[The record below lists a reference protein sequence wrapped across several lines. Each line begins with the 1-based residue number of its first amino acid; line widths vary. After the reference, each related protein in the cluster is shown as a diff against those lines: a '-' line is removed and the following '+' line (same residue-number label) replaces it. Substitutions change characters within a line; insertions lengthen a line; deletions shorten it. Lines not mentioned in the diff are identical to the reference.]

1 MRGVANVHPMTAEMA
16 LQLGRALAYLV
27 RSGPH
32 RHRIVVGKDTRLSG
46 YMLEQA
52 IASGICS
59 MGVDVMLSGPLPTPG
74 IAFLTESM
82 RADAGVVISASHNPY
97 QDNGIKFFSRD
108 GFKLPDEL
116 ELQIERLVLDGDEGD
131 AGAQDFRALRPTA
144 TRIGKAKR
152 IDDAIGRYVV
162 FLKSLFP
169 KDLTLDGL
177 TVVVDCAHG
186 AAYHVAPAVFEELGA
201 KVIPIGVKPDGT
213 NINDGC
219 GAIHPEGMAR
229 AIQKHGADLGL
240 ALDGDADRVILADE
254 QGRVVDGDAIMAL
267 VGRDLIRQ
275 GTLAKRTV
283 VATVMSN
290 LGLERALAPVK
301 GRVVRTAVGDRYVV
315 EEMRRSG
322 YNFGGEQSGHLIF
335 LDHVTTGDGVAAALN
350 VLAVMQR
357 EGRPL
362 SELARCFEPVPQA
375 LVNVAVREKR
385 PLAELPAVARAIA
398 RGREGARGGGARPR
412 PVLRDR
418 EQGPRARRGA
428 GREADPRA
436 RRGDRGRAAQGARV
450 APARSR
456 GRATRPGARFW
467 VRFPACP
474 LASASTSTT
483 SRRSA
488 SPAARST
495 PTRWPPRCSRSSA
508 APTRSPST
516 CARTAGTSR
525 SGTSRSCAA
534 PSRPGSTSR
543 WPRRRRW

>member
-1 MRGVANVHPMTAEMA
+1 MPTRDPISPRPALVAGRARTPRNEARNGMRKTPPAPAAATRRLFGTDGVRGVANVHPMTAEMA
-16 LQLGRALAYLV
+16 LQLGRALAYVV
-27 RSGPH
+27 RNGSH
-32 RHRIVVGKDTRLSG
+32 RHRIVIGKDTRLSG

-108 GFKLPDEL
+108 GFKLPDEV
-116 ELQIERLVLDGDEGD
+116 ELRIEGLVLGE
-131 AGAQDFRALRPTA
+131 AGVEDFHLLRPTA

-177 TVVVDCAHG
+177 TLVVDCAHG
-186 AAYHVAPAVFEELGA
+186 AAYHVAPAVLEELGA
-201 KVIPIGVKPDGT
+201 KVIPLGVRPDGK

-219 GAIHPEGMAR
+219 GAVHPEGMAK
-229 AIQKHGADLGL
+229 AIVKHGAQLGL

-254 QGRVVDGDAIMAL
+254 KGRVVDGDAIMAI

-275 GTLAKRTV
+275 RTLAKRTV

-290 LGLERALAPVK
+290 LGLERALAPAG

-362 SELARCFEPVPQA
+362 SELSRCFDPVPQA
-375 LVNVAVREKR
+375 LVNVVVKEKR
-385 PLAELPAVARAIA
+385 PLSELPAVARAIA
-398 RGREGARGGGARPR
+398 AVEKALGGDGR
-412 PVLRDR
+412 VL
-418 EQGPRARRGA
+418 
-428 GREADPRA
+428 
-436 RRGDRGRAAQGARV
+436 
-450 APARSR
+450 
-456 GRATRPGARFW
+456 
-467 VRFPACP
+467 VRF
-474 LASASTSTT
+474 
-483 SRRSA
+483 
-488 SPAARST
+488 
-495 PTRWPPRCSRSSA
+495 
-508 APTRSPST
+508 
-516 CARTAGTSR
+516 
-525 SGTSRSCAA
+525 SGTENKVRVLVEGVDAKRIRAHADDIAA
-534 PSRPGSTSR
+534 ELRKALG
-543 WPRRRRW
+543 

>member
-1 MRGVANVHPMTAEMA
+1 MTAEMA
-16 LQLGRALAYLV
+16 LQLGRALAYTV

-59 MGVDVMLSGPLPTPG
+59 MGVDVMLCGPLPTPG

-108 GFKLPDEL
+108 GFKLPDEM
-116 ELQIERLVLDGDEGD
+116 ELDIERLVLDSSPED
-131 AGAQDFRALRPTA
+131 AGAERFRALRPTA

-186 AAYHVAPAVFEELGA
+186 AAYHVAPAVLEELGA
-201 KVIPIGVKPDGT
+201 KVIPLGVKPDGT

-219 GAIHPEGMAR
+219 GAVHPEGMAR

-254 QGRVVDGDAIMAL
+254 KGRVVDGDAIMAL
-267 VGRDLIRQ
+267 VGRDLIRR

-290 LGLERALAPVK
+290 LGLERSLAEVRGK
-301 GRVVRTAVGDRYVV
+301 VVRTAVGDRYVV
-315 EEMRRSG
+315 EQMRRAG

-362 SELARCFEPVPQA
+362 SALARCFEPVPQA
-375 LVNVAVREKR
+375 LVNVAVRERR
-385 PLAELPAVARAIA
+385 PLAELPVVGRAIA
-398 RGREGARGGGARPR
+398 GVERALGADGR
-412 PVLRDR
+412 VL
-418 EQGPRARRGA
+418 
-428 GREADPRA
+428 
-436 RRGDRGRAAQGARV
+436 
-450 APARSR
+450 
-456 GRATRPGARFW
+456 
-467 VRFPACP
+467 VRF
-474 LASASTSTT
+474 
-483 SRRSA
+483 
-488 SPAARST
+488 
-495 PTRWPPRCSRSSA
+495 
-508 APTRSPST
+508 
-516 CARTAGTSR
+516 
-525 SGTSRSCAA
+525 SGTENKVRVLVEGPDAKRIRA
-534 PSRPGSTSR
+534 HAELIADELRKAIG
-543 WPRRRRW
+543 

>member
-1 MRGVANVHPMTAEMA
+1 MALRENTMKLPRSAPVNGAARTRAARNEARAAPAPTPRRLFGTDGVRGVANVHPMTAEMA

-108 GFKLPDEL
+108 GFKLPDEM
-116 ELQIERLVLDGDEGD
+116 ELQIERLVLDGAEDD
-131 AGAQDFRALRPTA
+131 AGTVDFRALRPTA

-152 IDDAIGRYVV
+152 LDDAIGRYVV

-201 KVIPIGVKPDGT
+201 KVIPLGVKPDGT
-213 NINDGC
+213 NINDAC
-219 GAIHPEGMAR
+219 GAVHPEGMAR
-229 AIQKHGADLGL
+229 AIQRHGADLGL

-254 QGRVVDGDAIMAL
+254 KGRVVDGDAIMAL
-267 VGRDLIRQ
+267 LGRDLIRQ

-290 LGLERALAPVK
+290 IGLERALAPAK
-301 GRVVRTAVGDRYVV
+301 GRVVRTSVGDRYVV

-362 SELARCFEPVPQA
+362 SELARCFQPVPQA
-375 LVNVAVREKR
+375 LVNVVVREKR
-385 PLAELPAVARAIA
+385 PLSELPGVTRAVAAVEKALGADGRVLVRFSGTENKVRVLVEGPDAKRIRSHAEAIA
-398 RGREGARGGGARPR
+398 DE
-412 PVLRDR
+412 LRKAI
-418 EQGPRARRGA
+418 G
-428 GREADPRA
+428 
-436 RRGDRGRAAQGARV
+436 
-450 APARSR
+450 
-456 GRATRPGARFW
+456 
-467 VRFPACP
+467 
-474 LASASTSTT
+474 
-483 SRRSA
+483 
-488 SPAARST
+488 
-495 PTRWPPRCSRSSA
+495 
-508 APTRSPST
+508 
-516 CARTAGTSR
+516 
-525 SGTSRSCAA
+525 
-534 PSRPGSTSR
+534 
-543 WPRRRRW
+543 